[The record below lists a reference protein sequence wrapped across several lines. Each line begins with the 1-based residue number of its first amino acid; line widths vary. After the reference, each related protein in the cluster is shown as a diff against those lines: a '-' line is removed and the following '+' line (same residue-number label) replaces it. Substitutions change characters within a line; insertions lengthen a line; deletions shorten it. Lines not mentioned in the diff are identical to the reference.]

1 MRSGAV
7 RSAGFTLVELVV
19 VVGILGVLV
28 MSSWP
33 RVAGR
38 MPLYRLSEAQD
49 SLVAQLRMA
58 RMRAMA
64 EHCPVR
70 VSFNSSLKQF
80 ELWTDRNGNG
90 ASDAGETRVFPLA
103 SPANISVSLSPSSV
117 FFAPDGTLT
126 NDAGS
131 MIFWANL
138 ASSGTSQRRY
148 VMVWP
153 SGHVS
158 GYSYVASY

>member
-70 VSFNSSLKQF
+70 VSFNSSL
-80 ELWTDRNGNG
+80 T
-90 ASDAGETRVFPLA
+90 